1 MTQVAPRT
9 RPEPETKP
17 VPDAERL
24 VEAGRRLIGFL
35 APDVEPGVDVA
46 SWLNVTRFA
55 EALGDENPLYTD
67 PEYGAGSAYHS
78 MLAPPGFLL
87 AVRMPGSA
95 AVAELL
101 DHRLCAEL
109 TAVTMSWDD
118 VVRLGDRDLSGRMRV
133 TDVTRDR
140 SKATVTSTVDYHRD
154 GTEIARCWAKVE
166 LVGEE
171 DLQPVR
177 PMARYTPAEIDRMK
191 EELDAEAPPRG
202 TVPRFWR
209 DVAVGDAFPALL
221 KGPLTLADL
230 MVWTFAEGRPV
241 RAGNLVYHQI
251 VERSGRRGTHPVT
264 GWPVWDRTEAGLDSM
279 VTDPGGP
286 QAPAGLVFALAG
298 QYATHWMGDDG
309 FLRQVSARLH
319 QPFRYGDALR
329 FTGKVADRF
338 TATDEAGNRHHAACL
353 RVDGR
358 NQLDEPVITADAVV
372 LLPEPG
378 RPVRLPIRGGLACD
392 TPLEA

>member
-1 MTQVAPRT
+1 MTQVAPRART
-9 RPEPETKP
+9 ETD
-17 VPDAERL
+17 VDRL
-24 VEAGRRLIGFL
+24 VEAGRRLVGFL
-35 APDVEPGVDVA
+35 APDVEPGIDVA

-78 MLAPPGFLL
+78 MLAPPAFLL

-101 DHRLCAEL
+101 DHNLSTDLA
-109 TAVTMSWDD
+109 AATMSWDD

-133 TDVTRDR
+133 TGVGRNGA
-140 SKATVTSTVDYHRD
+140 KATVTSTVDYYRD
-154 GTEIARCWAKVE
+154 GSEIARCWAEVD
-166 LVGEE
+166 LVPADG
-171 DLQPVR
+171 LPPIR
-177 PMARYTPAEIDRMK
+177 PMARYTPGEIDQMTA
-191 EELDAEAPPRG
+191 ELDAEAPPRG

-209 DVAVGDAFPALL
+209 DVRAGDTFPALL

-241 RAGNLVYHQI
+241 RAGNLVYQQI
-251 VERSGRRGTHPVT
+251 AERNGRRGAHPVT
-264 GWPVWDRTEAGLDSM
+264 GWPVWDKTEAGLDSM

-286 QAPAGLVFALAG
+286 QAPAGLVFALAS

-329 FTGKVADRF
+329 LAGTVADRF
-338 TATDEAGNRHHAACL
+338 TATDEAGSRYHAVCL

-358 NQLDEPVITADAVV
+358 NQLNEPVITADAVV

-378 RPVRLPIRGGLACD
+378 KPVRLPIRGGLACD
-392 TPLEA
+392 TPVEA